1 MIATLFA
8 VPEKIHLMRA
18 MQMVLMSIQHIGK
31 VDGDDV
37 GGKS

>member
-18 MQMVLMSIQHIGK
+18 MQMVLSIQHIGK

-37 GGKS
+37 GRKS